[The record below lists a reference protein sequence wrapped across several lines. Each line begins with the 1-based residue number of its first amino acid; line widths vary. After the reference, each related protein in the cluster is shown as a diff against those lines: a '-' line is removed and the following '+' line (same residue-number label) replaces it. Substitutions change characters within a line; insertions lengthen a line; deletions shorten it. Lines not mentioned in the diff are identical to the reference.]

1 MKIAVNYGS
10 SGQRVPPIFFTRRRE
25 DAKKKKE
32 EKSASKQETVTKFEV
47 RRAKGENFT
56 LPTSP
61 STFGARRPPATACA
75 TSGKAFRLL
84 LRVFAASRAN
94 CPGTPLPEDPKRGR
108 TPEGLEWIKIE
119 TRYPFTAE
127 SLAERRDNRI
137 LQDRAF

>member
-32 EKSASKQETVTKFEV
+32 EKSGSKQETVTKFEV
-47 RRAKGENFT
+47 RKAKGENFT

-94 CPGTPLPEDPKRGR
+94 CPRTPLPESLKKRQNPG
-108 TPEGLEWIKIE
+108 GLRVDKD
-119 TRYPFTAE
+119 RDQVPVH
-127 SLAERRDNRI
+127 RRVPRGAS
-137 LQDRAF
+137 R

>member
-1 MKIAVNYGS
+1 MRRIRGLVGKSRSIRQTSTSN
-10 SGQRVPPIFFTRRRE
+10 IFHAKTRRRE

-32 EKSASKQETVTKFEV
+32 EKSGSKQETLTKFEV

-94 CPGTPLPEDPKRGR
+94 CPGTRLPEDPKSNG
-108 TPEGLEWIKIE
+108 EGGKSAHSHAHCEVVPL
-119 TRYPFTAE
+119 
-127 SLAERRDNRI
+127 DNGC
-137 LQDRAF
+137 